1 MSTINRPKFVVDDSE
16 AEVKYTIKVL
26 DCKNGYIDIRKYR
39 YPLTKLKYGYEKIE
53 KIRPPLRNLQM
64 NRENTDDQTTRKG
77 RTTMEES
84 KTKEIRFDSLA
95 RTRRNVIELT
105 AQNADKFK
113 SFITLTFKENVT
125 DVSEA
130 NKAFN
135 IYITQVRRYCKE
147 HGREFYYIAVP
158 EFQKRGAV
166 HYHML
171 SSEECGS
178 ELIPYH
184 EEPKRIW
191 STKKKCWR
199 VFHYY
204 DLTYWKKG
212 FSQAIDLEDREQFD
226 DQFNLSLYMCE
237 YLYKDLDNRLFNRT
251 KLLKSNNL
259 EKPTYRYLK
268 SDKIY
273 NAAIEYIT
281 QLNEYKVNVYKT
293 INPNPGQ
300 QVLNEF
306 TSHSVLLNEFDHQ
319 YIRGLIQVGELY
331 SLANN

>member
-1 MSTINRPKFVVDDSE
+1 MSTINRTNFVVDDSE
-16 AEVKYTIKVL
+16 AKVNYTIKVL

-39 YPLTKLKYGYEKIE
+39 YPLTKLKAGYEKID
-53 KIRPPLRNLQM
+53 KRPPLRNLQL
-64 NRENTDDQTTRKG
+64 NRENQDDHLTKKG
-77 RTTMEES
+77 RTTLQAS
-84 KTKEIRFDSLA
+84 KSKEIRFDSLA

-113 SFITLTFKENVT
+113 SFITLTFKENVS
-125 DVSEA
+125 DVKEA

-135 IYITQVRRYCKE
+135 IYITQVRRYCNE

-171 SSEECGS
+171 CSEACGS

-199 VFHYY
+199 IFHYF
-204 DLTYWKKG
+204 DLKYWKKG
-212 FSQAIDLEDREQFD
+212 FSQAIDLDDKKQFD
-226 DQFNLSLYMCE
+226 DQFNLALYMCE
-237 YLYKDLDNRLFNRT
+237 YLYKDLDDRLFNHT

-259 EKPTYRYLK
+259 ENPTYRYLL

-281 QLNEYKVNVYKT
+281 RFGDYKVNVYQTK
-293 INPNPGQ
+293 NPKPGE

-306 TSHSVLLNEFDHQ
+306 TSHSVLLDEFDHQ
-319 YIRGLIQVGELY
+319 YIIDLIKLSELY
-331 SLANN
+331 SQKS